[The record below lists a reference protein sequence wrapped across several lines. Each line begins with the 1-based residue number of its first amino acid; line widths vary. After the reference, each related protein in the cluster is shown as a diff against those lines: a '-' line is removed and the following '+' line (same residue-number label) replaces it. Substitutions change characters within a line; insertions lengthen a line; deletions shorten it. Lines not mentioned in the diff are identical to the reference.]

1 MNNIIV
7 ARCLLEENGTF
18 QIALVEMECLGG
30 RVAEIKKTNNLIKN
44 CSGVLL
50 PSFFNIHSH
59 LGESLFRHIDGTD
72 WTILKYLE
80 YTEKYNEQL
89 TKEEKDKRWIES
101 ARFSAQEMWNQG
113 TVGFCAARSAEIADE
128 YKMLTMSGYPIMN
141 SKKLSSYKKAG
152 IKGFK
157 EYLSKNKSIKNKI
170 GVFLHSIYA
179 NDVESFKLAKD
190 CINIGAA
197 FITVHI
203 SEDEETVNLEKSIH
217 GISSVE
223 LLDEYGLL
231 SEKSILVHGGYCTE
245 RDLEIVKSRGAIM
258 AICPIS
264 NAFLNT
270 KMIDLELLENLE
282 IPWCIASDGLGTG
295 RTFSLIE
302 QARAAKNMYPHIST
316 EKLWRSIT
324 RIPGKVFNNALY
336 TGNIEAGIKSVFI
349 NAEYEGDDVNELFEG
364 VINGKIK
371 CKMIEV

>member
-1 MNNIIV
+1 
-7 ARCLLEENGTF
+7 
-18 QIALVEMECLGG
+18 
-30 RVAEIKKTNNLIKN
+30 
-44 CSGVLL
+44 
-50 PSFFNIHSH
+50 
-59 LGESLFRHIDGTD
+59 
-72 WTILKYLE
+72 
-80 YTEKYNEQL
+80 
-89 TKEEKDKRWIES
+89 
-101 ARFSAQEMWNQG
+101 
-113 TVGFCAARSAEIADE
+113 
-128 YKMLTMSGYPIMN
+128 
-141 SKKLSSYKKAG
+141 
-152 IKGFK
+152 
-157 EYLSKNKSIKNKI
+157 
-170 GVFLHSIYA
+170 
-179 NDVESFKLAKD
+179 
-190 CINIGAA
+190 
-197 FITVHI
+197 
-203 SEDEETVNLEKSIH
+203 
-217 GISSVE
+217 
-223 LLDEYGLL
+223 
-231 SEKSILVHGGYCTE
+231 
-245 RDLEIVKSRGAIM
+245 M